1 MCRLTLA
8 MTEKKDTYFF
18 RVAGFLFG
26 ISLPGNIFP
35 ERILPSFTPFR
46 TSWDGKE
53 DPLFS
58 LEVISDMS
66 AEEKCSDGFRVIE
79 SMNNDMGHATL
90 SAGDDAYLIG
100 LRPLSGS
107 SSCRMVADSR
117 FRAGRI
123 FVDWADANAGMALSS
138 MLRIAFSQA
147 VLLRR
152 AVAVHASAVCCDGMA
167 YLFTGKSGTGKS
179 THSQLWLG
187 HVPGTH
193 LLNDDNPVL
202 KVGDDGVVMAY
213 GSPWSGK
220 TSCYRNEGYPVSGL
234 ARLFQSHEN
243 RFVPKTDVEA
253 FAVLLPGCSVIRKD
267 SLLYGCLCDTL
278 AEMSAKINVGIL
290 ECRPDY
296 GAVDACRIGLKRHPW
311 PVV

>member
-1 MCRLTLA
+1 M
-8 MTEKKDTYFF
+8 MTMRKDTCFF

-35 ERILPSFTPFR
+35 ERILPPFIPFR
-46 TSWDGKE
+46 TSWDGE
-53 DPLFS
+53 EEPLFS
-58 LEVISDMS
+58 IDVSSSSLPAD
-66 AEEKCSDGFRVIE
+66 AKCTDGLRVIE
-79 SMNNDMGHATL
+79 SMDNDMGHATL
-90 SAGDDAYLIG
+90 SACGDIYCVE
-100 LRPLSGS
+100 LRPMSDS
-107 SSCRMVADSR
+107 SVCGMFSDRR
-117 FRAGRI
+117 FRTVRI
-123 FVDWADANAGMALSS
+123 FVDWTDSNAGMALSS
-138 MLRIAFSQA
+138 MVRIAFSQA
-147 VLLRR
+147 VLLHR

-179 THSQLWLG
+179 THSQLWLR

-243 RFVPKTDVEA
+243 RFVPKADVEA

-296 GAVDACRIGLKRHPW
+296 GAVDACRNGLKRHPW